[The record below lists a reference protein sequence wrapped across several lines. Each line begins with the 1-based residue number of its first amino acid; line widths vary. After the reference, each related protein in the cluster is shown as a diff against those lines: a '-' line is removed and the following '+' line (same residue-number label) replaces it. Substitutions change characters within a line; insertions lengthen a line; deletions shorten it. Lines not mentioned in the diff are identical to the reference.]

1 MDIDSA
7 NFDAKRYVLSML
19 KQNSIKE
26 LMRRNN
32 EIDEEIKIHDH
43 EIQSLVFENYSK
55 FISSIDTVR

>member
-32 EIDEEIKIHDH
+32 EIDE
-43 EIQSLVFENYSK
+43 
-55 FISSIDTVR
+55 

>member
-1 MDIDSA
+1 MDIDSSS
-7 NFDAKRYVLSML
+7 FDAKRYVLSML

-43 EIQSLVFENYSK
+43 EIQSLVF
-55 FISSIDTVR
+55 

>member
-1 MDIDSA
+1 MDIDSSS
-7 NFDAKRYVLSML
+7 FDAKRYVLSML

-43 EIQSLVFENYSK
+43 
-55 FISSIDTVR
+55 